1 MSRTCF
7 ISFEIVISTALN
19 RKKNPEKSNLFA
31 HTATMLLFGKLCKAA
46 QFCMVNVST
55 FKIQKD
61 YIIISRVVCL
71 LQTNI

>member
-7 ISFEIVISTALN
+7 ISFEIAILTAKYKKHS
-19 RKKNPEKSNLFA
+19 RKNNLFA
-31 HTATMLLFGKLCKAA
+31 HTATMLLFGQLCKAA

-61 YIIISRVVCL
+61 YIDISRVVCL